1 MGFAVAL
8 VVAAAGGFIALSYEI
23 LWYRVISYASWG
35 LPGAFGL
42 LLAAYLFGIAIG
54 SRFAGLFCKDEKA
67 AGDRR
72 HLRTLATFAF
82 VANLAAWLVVPAF
95 GFSAKRWDWPPALI
109 MVAIAAALLGALLPL
124 VSHFGIEPDD
134 RAGARTSYVYLAN
147 IVGSAAGS
155 LLTGFVFLDRWP
167 LQKTSAMVA
176 TAGMLLVLALVAL
189 AEGTRLWRGV
199 AGALAIGSALVI
211 LTKTPVLYDR
221 LWERLTFKD
230 KFDEATTRFAEVI
243 ETKSGVIT
251 VTSSN
256 IVYGGGAYDGKI
268 NTSLLYDNNGI
279 QRAYNLGGMH
289 PSPKRVL
296 MIGLASGSW
305 AKVVSTMPGLE
316 KLTIVEINDGYLQLI
331 GRHDEVK
338 SILHDP
344 KVEIA
349 IDDGRRWLQRHSDRF
364 DIVVMNTT
372 FHWRAHSTSLLSSD
386 FFEIVRAHLN
396 PGGFLF
402 FNSTSSTDVQKTGFT
417 VFPHGMRVY
426 NCIAVG
432 DSPIVLDKD
441 RFRRVLLEWKL
452 DGDPVIDLDKPAGRQ
467 LLAEMLDY
475 ADSINR
481 PPDDEGLESRESML
495 KKVETA
501 LVITDDNMVPEWR
514 QVLRFPEAF

>member
-1 MGFAVAL
+1 
-8 VVAAAGGFIALSYEI
+8 
-23 LWYRVISYASWG
+23 
-35 LPGAFGL
+35 
-42 LLAAYLFGIAIG
+42 
-54 SRFAGLFCKDEKA
+54 
-67 AGDRR
+67 
-72 HLRTLATFAF
+72 
-82 VANLAAWLVVPAF
+82 
-95 GFSAKRWDWPPALI
+95 
-109 MVAIAAALLGALLPL
+109 
-124 VSHFGIEPDD
+124 
-134 RAGARTSYVYLAN
+134 
-147 IVGSAAGS
+147 
-155 LLTGFVFLDRWP
+155 
-167 LQKTSAMVA
+167 MVA
-176 TAGMLLVLALVAL
+176 TAGMLLVVVLVAL
-189 AEGTRLWRGV
+189 SESTRLWRGT
-199 AGALAIGSALVI
+199 AAALAIGSALVI

-338 SILHDP
+338 SILGDP

-432 DSPIVLDKD
+432 DSPIVLDKE
-441 RFRRVLLEWKL
+441 RFRRVLLAWKL

>member
-1 MGFAVAL
+1 MGFALAL
-8 VVAAAGGFIALSYEI
+8 VVAAATGFIALSYEI

-54 SRFAGLFCKDEKA
+54 ARIAGAFCNDDNA

-72 HLRTLATFAF
+72 HLRTLAGFAF
-82 VANLAAWLVVPAF
+82 VANVAAWLVVPAF
-95 GFSAKRWDWPPALI
+95 GWSAKRWDWPPALVA
-109 MVAIAAALLGALLPL
+109 VAIAAALLGALLPL

-167 LQKTSAMVA
+167 LQKTAAIVGALGMTLVVVLVALSEGSRLARGSAAAVA
-176 TAGMLLVLALVAL
+176 IGAALLVLV
-189 AEGTRLWRGV
+189 
-199 AGALAIGSALVI
+199 
-211 LTKTPVLYDR
+211 KTPALYDR
-221 LWERLTFKD
+221 LWERLTFK
-230 KFDEATTRFAEVI
+230 KQFDETSTRFAEVI

-279 QRAYNLGGMH
+279 QRAYNIGGMH
-289 PSPKRVL
+289 PAPKRVL

-316 KLTIVEINDGYLQLI
+316 KLVIVEINDGYLQLI
-331 GRHDEVK
+331 GRHDEVR
-338 SILHDP
+338 SILTDP

-349 IDDGRRWLQRHSDRF
+349 IDDGRRWLQRHADRF
-364 DIVVMNTT
+364 DVVVMNTT
-372 FHWRAHSTSLLSSD
+372 FHWRAHSTSLLSAD

-396 PGGFLF
+396 PGGFLY
-402 FNSTSSTDVQKTGFT
+402 FNSTSSADVQKTGFT

-432 DSPIVLDKD
+432 DSPIVLEKE
-441 RFRRVLLEWKL
+441 RFRQVLLEWRL
-452 DGDPVIDLDKPAGRQ
+452 DGEPVIDLEKPSGRQ

-475 ADSINR
+475 ADSIHR

-495 KKVETA
+495 KKVA
-501 LVITDDNMVPEWR
+501 AAAVITDDNMVPEWR